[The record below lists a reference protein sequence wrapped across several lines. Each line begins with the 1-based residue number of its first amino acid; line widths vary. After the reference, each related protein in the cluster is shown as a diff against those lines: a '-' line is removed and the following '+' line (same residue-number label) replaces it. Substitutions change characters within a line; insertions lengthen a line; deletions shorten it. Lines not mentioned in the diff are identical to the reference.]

1 MIFNPVER
9 LFRVFLVF
17 RAARLVNLRG
27 KEFMSFHILVA
38 DESLTMRRLVCRFL
52 EAVGVG
58 RTFESESAEETLSL
72 LKSSRFNLLIIDVQ
86 MPNSSVSSIELI
98 REIRALQSDLTLI
111 VMTTDADEDS
121 IHAAIEAGATE
132 YLVKPFGVE
141 ARQRLLELCRQD
153 RPFTLPKLEW
163 SRGPVD

>member
-1 MIFNPVER
+1 
-9 LFRVFLVF
+9 
-17 RAARLVNLRG
+17 
-27 KEFMSFHILVA
+27 MSFRILVA

-52 EAVGVG
+52 DAVGVG
-58 RTFESESAEETLSL
+58 PTFESENADETLSL
-72 LKSSRFNLLIIDVQ
+72 LKASPFNVVIVDSH
-86 MPNSSVSSIELI
+86 MPSSVLGGIELI
-98 REIRALQSDLTLI
+98 REIRALQADLTLI

-153 RPFTLPKLEW
+153 RPVTLPKLEW
-163 SRGPVD
+163 SKGP